1 MSYCVNCGVKLDPS
15 LKYCPLCNTP
25 VINPHDLSKMQPVS
39 PFPKEKGQVEVVRRK
54 DLAILLSVSL
64 TAAGLC
70 SLLLNLLVFRQH
82 LWSLYVIGACVLIWV
97 MSIPAVIYTKLPIYL
112 SLLFDG
118 LAVMLYQFLI
128 GFNTTD
134 HSWFFGL
141 SLPITALCTLA
152 TILFAF
158 CLRKISSA
166 FLMKALYFFAE
177 AALLCAGIE
186 LLIRRYLL
194 LPLRLTWSA
203 VVCSVCGVIVISLIT
218 ILSRARLRNAGAGR
232 LAGAAGAG
240 EQIRMA
246 DAPGRN
252 LVLQGRDDGRLANHV
267 RKALGTPFSI
277 QGTVHRLTS
286 CKATKNSGQSTRL
299 RCFAYRCRLDR
310 GTGQAPLNAARF
322 PA

>member
-25 VINPHDLSKMQPVS
+25 VINPHDLSKMQPIS

-152 TILFAF
+152 TILLCFLSAQNFF
-158 CLRKISSA
+158 CLFDESA
-166 FLMKALYFFAE
+166 LFFRGSRSAV
-177 AALLCAGIE
+177 
-186 LLIRRYLL
+186 RRYRAAHPPIPFTSAATDLVGGRM
-194 LPLRLTWSA
+194 LRLWRYCNLA
-203 VVCSVCGVIVISLIT
+203 DHDSL
-218 ILSRARLRNAGAGR
+218 
-232 LAGAAGAG
+232 
-240 EQIRMA
+240 
-246 DAPGRN
+246 P
-252 LVLQGRDDGRLANHV
+252 
-267 RKALGTPFSI
+267 
-277 QGTVHRLTS
+277 
-286 CKATKNSGQSTRL
+286 CKAQECGTKAHAL
-299 RCFAYRCRLDR
+299 
-310 GTGQAPLNAARF
+310 
-322 PA
+322 

>member
-1 MSYCVNCGVKLDPS
+1 
-15 LKYCPLCNTP
+15 
-25 VINPHDLSKMQPVS
+25 MQPIS

-166 FLMKALYFFAE
+166 FLMKALLFFRGSRSAVRRYRAAHPPVPFTSAATDLVGGRMLRLWRYCNLADHDSLPCKAQE
-177 AALLCAGIE
+177 RSTKAHALLSLF
-186 LLIRRYLL
+186 LLFCIIKKNVPWHILAHSAQGVDGCL
-194 LPLRLTWSA
+194 GNHLPLRRVRIRVERLLSYGNK
-203 VVCSVCGVIVISLIT
+203 VSYT
-218 ILSRARLRNAGAGR
+218 IKMNPAKQDSPPAAGR
-232 LAGAAGAG
+232 ASDILPFRCSAIHAGVYY
-240 EQIRMA
+240 RMETKFPY
-246 DAPGRN
+246 DNKKPE
-252 LVLQGRDDGRLANHV
+252 
-267 RKALGTPFSI
+267 TFSI
-277 QGTVHRLTS
+277 I
-286 CKATKNSGQSTRL
+286 SGFFHISV
-299 RCFAYRCRLDR
+299 
-310 GTGQAPLNAARF
+310 
-322 PA
+322 

>member
-128 GFNTTD
+128 GFNTTNTAGSSD
-134 HSWFFGL
+134 CPCRSPRSARWPRSSLL
-141 SLPITALCTLA
+141 SVCAN
-152 TILFAF
+152 FF
-158 CLRKISSA
+158 CL
-166 FLMKALYFFAE
+166 LMKALYFFAE
-177 AALLCAGIE
+177 AALSV
-186 LLIRRYLL
+186 RRYRAAYPPVSFTSAAADLVGGRL
-194 LPLRLTWSA
+194 LRLRRYRNLA
-203 VVCSVCGVIVISLIT
+203 DYDSLPCK
-218 ILSRARLRNAGAGR
+218 LRNAVR
-232 LAGAAGAG
+232 R
-240 EQIRMA
+240 RM
-246 DAPGRN
+246 
-252 LVLQGRDDGRLANHV
+252 H
-267 RKALGTPFSI
+267 F
-277 QGTVHRLTS
+277 
-286 CKATKNSGQSTRL
+286 
-299 RCFAYRCRLDR
+299 
-310 GTGQAPLNAARF
+310 
-322 PA
+322 

>member
-128 GFNTTD
+128 GFNTTN

-152 TILFAF
+152 AILFAF

-166 FLMKALYFFAE
+166 FLMKALYFFRGSRSAV
-177 AALLCAGIE
+177 
-186 LLIRRYLL
+186 RRYRAAYPPVSFTSAAADLVGGRL
-194 LPLRLTWSA
+194 LRLRRYCNLA
-203 VVCSVCGVIVISLIT
+203 DHDSL
-218 ILSRARLRNAGAGR
+218 
-232 LAGAAGAG
+232 
-240 EQIRMA
+240 
-246 DAPGRN
+246 P
-252 LVLQGRDDGRLANHV
+252 
-267 RKALGTPFSI
+267 
-277 QGTVHRLTS
+277 
-286 CKATKNSGQSTRL
+286 CKAQERSTKAHAFLSLFLLFCIIKKNVPWHILAHSARSVY
-299 RCFAYRCRLDR
+299 YRME
-310 GTGQAPLNAARF
+310 TKF
-322 PA
+322 PYDNKA

>member
-128 GFNTTD
+128 GFNTR
-134 HSWFFGL
+134 
-141 SLPITALCTLA
+141 ITAG
-152 TILFAF
+152 
-158 CLRKISSA
+158 SSDCPCRSPRSA
-166 FLMKALYFFAE
+166 RWPRSS
-177 AALLCAGIE
+177 LLSVCAKF
-186 LLIRRYLL
+186 L
-194 LPLRLTWSA
+194 LP
-203 VVCSVCGVIVISLIT
+203 
-218 ILSRARLRNAGAGR
+218 
-232 LAGAAGAG
+232 
-240 EQIRMA
+240 
-246 DAPGRN
+246 
-252 LVLQGRDDGRLANHV
+252 
-267 RKALGTPFSI
+267 F
-277 QGTVHRLTS
+277 
-286 CKATKNSGQSTRL
+286 
-299 RCFAYRCRLDR
+299 
-310 GTGQAPLNAARF
+310 
-322 PA
+322 